1 MLSFVR
7 RHWLMFVVIAVVGC
21 PFALWGVNNF
31 LWLGM
36 EDWQSLVGS
45 YLAII
50 AGLFVILAAVIQS
63 QSEERG
69 RRASLLNER
78 RSLATALL
86 AEVRAITLSL
96 KGHQKYLREF
106 RGKLER
112 EPALAQS
119 SSWEGHHFAVINAG
133 VFAAHVGRIGVLPSH
148 LVGKIVA
155 FYGGL
160 ASWDRLAN
168 IKGLLGAQIDY
179 MLEAVPGQEYVGTL
193 LVIRLRNYLAILNSD
208 QPSREIA
215 AADIE
220 ASKQEVDNAKTAAG
234 YVPNVDPAI
243 SAFVEMSSP
252 QPNHRG
258 AKSSD

>member
-1 MLSFVR
+1 MACLRALSACSSARGFLRVMLPRPEAWQSAWAPRPWYARRDQLSGVRTMLSFVR

-133 VFAAHVGRIGVLPSH
+133 VFAAHVGRIGALPYN

-160 ASWDRLAN
+160 ASWD
-168 IKGLLGAQIDY
+168 
-179 MLEAVPGQEYVGTL
+179 
-193 LVIRLRNYLAILNSD
+193 
-208 QPSREIA
+208 
-215 AADIE
+215 
-220 ASKQEVDNAKTAAG
+220 
-234 YVPNVDPAI
+234 
-243 SAFVEMSSP
+243 
-252 QPNHRG
+252 
-258 AKSSD
+258 